1 MNGVW
6 IVTGIAFAFSVL
18 LTILTTLFSKKEI
31 EEEDIIKHLPGYNC
45 GVCGFGSCSG
55 MAKAILED
63 PRNYE
68 KCRPMRKKE
77 KESFQKYLE
86 EKGLWK

>member
-1 MNGVW
+1 M
-6 IVTGIAFAFSVL
+6 TGIAFVFGLL
-18 LTILTTLFSKKEI
+18 LTILISIFDRKEI
-31 EEEDIIKHLPGYNC
+31 EEEEIIKHLPGYNC

-68 KCRPMRKKE
+68 KCRPMRKNE
-77 KESFQKYLE
+77 KEAFQTYLK